1 MAAAS
6 SQKGASDS
14 GDDFAVHRYY
24 QRELDSYDLTPR
36 ERNVVLMTLE
46 GYDIG
51 ENRRMRAHREKR
63 LQIRVRQARRRKSQ
77 GAHGPVRASMSAPRT
92 TGRRE
97 RCHRRHRRC
106 SIRAIR
112 SV

>member
-46 GYDIG
+46 GYAQREISEKIG
-51 ENRRMRAHREKR
+51 VCERTVKSACKSAYDKLGVANRKELMDRFA
-63 LQIRVRQARRRKSQ
+63 LL
-77 GAHGPVRASMSAPRT
+77 
-92 TGRRE
+92 
-97 RCHRRHRRC
+97 
-106 SIRAIR
+106 
-112 SV
+112 